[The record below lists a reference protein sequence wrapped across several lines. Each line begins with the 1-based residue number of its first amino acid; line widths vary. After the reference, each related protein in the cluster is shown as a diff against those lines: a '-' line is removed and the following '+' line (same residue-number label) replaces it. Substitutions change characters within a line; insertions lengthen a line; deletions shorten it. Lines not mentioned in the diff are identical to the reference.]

1 MSTTTVKDRP
11 KGGPPSN
18 SAAARAT
25 STAAGP
31 TLSGPAST
39 GGVTQNDIA
48 RPELDGP
55 RTAGAGSGV
64 GAATEGITASV
75 WVNGAV
81 DAIWTMDQ
89 VRNGWI
95 RIIGTGWRKVFA
107 GSDNV
112 YVTMMSF
119 AAQSRA
125 TGKPINCRI
134 DDDQMIH
141 EMYLW

>member
-1 MSTTTVKDRP
+1 MSTTRVKDRP
-11 KGGPPSN
+11 KAGPPSN
-18 SAAARAT
+18 SAAARST
-25 STAAGP
+25 SNAAGP
-31 TLSGPAST
+31 TLQGPAST
-39 GGVTQNDIA
+39 GGVAQNEVA

-55 RTAGAGSGV
+55 RTSGALAGAE
-64 GAATEGITASV
+64 AITATV

-125 TGKPINCRI
+125 TGKPLNCRI